1 MIGYCVCVCVCVCVL
16 LDAVY
21 SFRLPVPMIIT
32 IFISCILQLFGGV
45 KVVLTFAAAAA
56 AAAAAVLS
64 LRIVERR
71 IPGEVVLPCVED
83 FVGTHDLLSD
93 FCT

>member
-32 IFISCILQLFGGV
+32 IFISCILQVFGGV

-56 AAAAAVLS
+56 AAAAVLDGGSMYSS
-64 LRIVERR
+64 LSYLHKKQDETSSCSFHR
-71 IPGEVVLPCVED
+71 
-83 FVGTHDLLSD
+83 
-93 FCT
+93 